1 MQWGDTD
8 AQNGYPCC
16 VLQGQVALTCRFQ
29 AQLCYA
35 CFNAVELKTCKL
47 GHLPQQPRR
56 EPYFLSSHML
66 YLTSQSTKLSD
77 FLCFGF
83 EVLII
88 YKDHYK
94 KNGAKRLSSWRDMQN
109 NVSFPLEST
118 HLGYRCTTCAFNPVI
133 LYAGRLSKS
142 EHMLG

>member
-56 EPYFLSSHML
+56 EPYFLSRHML
-66 YLTSQSTKLSD
+66 YLTSQSIKLRGC
-77 FLCFGF
+77 LCVG
-83 EVLII
+83 VLIMN
-88 YKDHYK
+88 KDHCKNNGAESAWFFVCMSPYNK
-94 KNGAKRLSSWRDMQN
+94 SRSLQKNGAESAGGWRDMQFY
-109 NVSFPLEST
+109 VPIPMAPGK
-118 HLGYRCTTCAFNPVI
+118 HPYRI
-133 LYAGRLSKS
+133 
-142 EHMLG
+142 